1 MAKQVKYFYLVQGNH
16 SLLVRVKTTTEEYFG
31 KLIEDYRRLGKL
43 DAGFVD
49 VVPA

>member
-16 SLLVRVKTTTEEYFG
+16 FLLVRVKTTTEDYFNR
-31 KLIEDYRRLGKL
+31 LIDDYRRLGKL
-43 DAGFVD
+43 DNGSVD